1 MNDERPDWLE
11 KHIGALPREISPGS
25 DLWPDIEGRIR
36 EPAMRRW
43 PVAAIAASL
52 AVGVIGG
59 WLALRTQDTSPDAP
73 MVPVPV
79 AAVEVPVPAEG
90 LDPWE
95 PARARYSQEWPAVR
109 EQLGPETAAVIE
121 RNLEIIHRANVDLQI
136 ALEQQP
142 DNPALRRLLRQT
154 LAKEIDVY
162 QRAWNAS
169 RHVVTTGGAGSG
181 NWRGSQL

>member
-1 MNDERPDWLE
+1 MNDERPEWLD
-11 KHIGALPREISPGS
+11 KHLATLPREMTPGR
-25 DLWPDIEGRIR
+25 DLWPGIESRIR
-36 EPAMRRW
+36 APRRW
-43 PVAAIAASL
+43 WIPASVAAGAMAAAMAWML
-52 AVGVIGG
+52 AGQMGQEQ
-59 WLALRTQDTSPDAP
+59 A
-73 MVPVPV
+73 
-79 AAVEVPVPAEG
+79 PVPAVASVE
-90 LDPWE
+90 LPAPVDQADPWS

-162 QRAWNAS
+162 QRAWDAS
-169 RHVVTTGGAGSG
+169 RHVAATGGSG
-181 NWRGSQL
+181 NWRGTQL